1 MSAMLIQEN
10 MKRLFGK
17 VVNSELDELV
27 DDMVERNPQL
37 LCRLNFESPKVSSLV
52 KAKIDAKEVHFGD
65 LMAEPEDTF
74 TRNVDVEEW
83 LFLMDK
89 TMDQKL
95 IFIEVA

>member
-10 MKRLFGK
+10 MKLLFGK

-27 DDMVERNPQL
+27 NDMVERDPKL
-37 LCRLNFESPKVSSLV
+37 LCRLNFKSPEVSSLV
-52 KAKIDAKEVHFGD
+52 KSKLDSKEVHLGD

-89 TMDQKL
+89 TMEKKL
-95 IFIEVA
+95 IPTEVA